1 MRFWLLCVS
10 FYCCVYVNAQT
21 FHSFFRVDSIRM
33 DDRIG
38 GKLDSIDFI
47 AESSS
52 TFPGG
57 QFILP
62 TTDLLYNSSGGQQ
75 FYSFKDWKTMRFS
88 GLPHIGFAYSFGNQ
102 GSQFVQ
108 TEYQQVFSKSTLLN
122 IDYIKRVST
131 GFLRNSDFNH
141 NDLQAQL
148 QRIGKVFSFELKGS
162 YESSRIAQNGGL
174 TADTLANDYP
184 LIFLPVNKEDAETN
198 TKRIRVFESN
208 YFDFNKDST
217 RAFGLFTQHE
227 LKIKKFVYQE
237 NDTIYG
243 LYNSINFDS
252 LHTYDQHQWSQIS
265 NGAGIFLKNKTNFL
279 KIGAQAKFW
288 NFQNLGHYNDTT
300 EVAIFADYNYSKSR
314 IALTNQFEFNL
325 IGAQNEYS
333 DNFRLSYKLNRIEIK
348 AVVKHE
354 NKLPDYYQ
362 RYAIGNNYATLMLNP
377 EKQQKTK
384 AGLSVEGKLGPI
396 DFVADYSY
404 SNWSNNYFFIGETWR
419 NDSLKSFGFNQ
430 FSLRANY
437 RFRII
442 NIQPNYS
449 FTLSS
454 KDFQII
460 PMHQIQTR
468 IFIKGGIF
476 KAKKLKAYTGVDLS
490 YVSAYQRIGFSSN
503 TSVFQLDNLT
513 TSDLGYS
520 NLHFFAGFQ
529 IDEFKFYVRFENIGY
544 FWNDHNIAVMK
555 NYPIASTQ
563 LRVGITWDFFN

>member
-10 FYCCVYVNAQT
+10 FYCCVHVNAQN
-21 FHSFFRVDSIRM
+21 FHPFFQVDSIKM

-47 AESSS
+47 ASSSS
-52 TFPGG
+52 TVPGG
-57 QFILP
+57 QVVIP
-62 TTDLLYNSSGGQQ
+62 SVNLLLNSPGGQQ
-75 FYSFKDWKTMRFS
+75 FYSFKDWNTMRFS

-108 TEYQQVFSKSTLLN
+108 AEYQQVFNKKTLLN

-131 GFLRNSDFNH
+131 GFLRNSDYNH

-148 QRIGKVFSFELKGS
+148 QRLGKVYSFELKGS
-162 YESSRIAQNGGL
+162 YESSRVAQNAGL
-174 TADTLANDYP
+174 TADTLANLYP

-198 TKRIRVFESN
+198 TKRIRLVESN
-208 YFDFNKDST
+208 YFDFNKDSL

-252 LHTYDQHQWSQIS
+252 LQTYDQHQWSQIS
-265 NGAGIFLKNKTNFL
+265 NGAGIFLKNSSNFL
-279 KIGAQAKFW
+279 KVGADAKFW
-288 NFQNLGHYNDTT
+288 NFQNLGRYYDTT
-300 EVAIFADYNYSKSR
+300 EVSVFADYNYSKSK
-314 IALTNQFEFNL
+314 IGITNQFEFNL
-325 IGAQNEYS
+325 IGAKNGFDEKL
-333 DNFRLSYKLNRIEIK
+333 NLSYKLNKLEFK
-348 AVVKHE
+348 AIVQYE

-362 RYAIGNNYATLMLNP
+362 RYAIGNNYTTLLLNP
-377 EKQQKTK
+377 EKQQRTK
-384 AGLSVEGKLGPI
+384 AVVSVDGKLGPI
-396 DFVADYSY
+396 DFIAGYSY
-404 SNWSNNYFFIGETWR
+404 SNWTNNYFFIGETWR

-430 FSLRANY
+430 FSIRANY
-437 RFRII
+437 RFRILT
-442 NIQPNYS
+442 IQPNYV
-449 FTLSS
+449 FTVSDQ
-454 KDFQII
+454 DFQIL
-460 PMHQIQTR
+460 PMHQLQTR

-476 KAKKLKAYTGVDLS
+476 KAKKLKAYTGVDFS
-490 YVSAYQRIGFSSN
+490 FVSSYQRIGYSSN
-503 TSVFQLDNLT
+503 TSTFQLDNLT
-513 TSDLGYS
+513 TSNLGYA

-544 FWNDHNIAVMK
+544 FWNDHNIELMK
-555 NYPIASTQ
+555 NYPIASNQ